1 MILVGSKETL
11 NDDLQCSVHD
21 QEIAQEIFAG
31 GTPIFLHLAENR
43 KNNTG
48 FIELVEEAKVDP
60 TAAKILSLV
69 REVNLEAAKESNLD
83 DDGTFFFNRVDL
95 EKGIFNG
102 KCQDLGVHELGFF
115 MNSPVVGSMNRIGYG
130 NITWYGLP
138 VYGYSWNYYK
148 TDIDGNSLVSSNN
161 LYWRVGLFLDS
172 DSQFYVR
179 IQSSQDDT
187 FGTIYSDSGVTTNSS
202 LSITEAQTEIISLLT
217 NDNYAGYELADVTI
231 SGSNNSYTPYMFT
244 SSVSLANLDYLYYKT
259 DINGSSLYNNNLFWR
274 IGIYSYTFTDS
285 NQDETTQFYVRI
297 QSSKDDTFEEIYRGA
312 TTNSSLSITEAQNEI
327 TSLLTNDNYAAY
339 TKATVSI
346 DSASKISITVS

>member
-1 MILVGSKETL
+1 ENKDLFSNKKISELTIIDDKYRDIINILESLETNALTINDRETVRSLTIKHTLSKKISLIEDWFKFNHPDFMSKHFMILVGSKETL

-172 DSQFYVR
+172 DSQ
-179 IQSSQDDT
+179 
-187 FGTIYSDSGVTTNSS
+187 
-202 LSITEAQTEIISLLT
+202 
-217 NDNYAGYELADVTI
+217 
-231 SGSNNSYTPYMFT
+231 
-244 SSVSLANLDYLYYKT
+244 
-259 DINGSSLYNNNLFWR
+259 
-274 IGIYSYTFTDS
+274 
-285 NQDETTQFYVRI
+285 
-297 QSSKDDTFEEIYRGA
+297 
-312 TTNSSLSITEAQNEI
+312 
-327 TSLLTNDNYAAY
+327 
-339 TKATVSI
+339 
-346 DSASKISITVS
+346 